1 MGHYIHYRDPHSP
14 EMKEFLASLPTVPGT
29 CIFIDI
35 TNSTAI
41 KYSSEIEHWGKLLN
55 NTFNL
60 ITFLNDFP
68 DNIVKGIGDEIML
81 YIPDDALK
89 AKQDINNY
97 FSLLFEIFATL
108 DNIKNF
114 PLEDLF
120 LNCKVGMHYCTEVY
134 NITYFKG
141 YNDYYGKDIDLS
153 ARLMSK
159 AKINRIVISEPYYKK
174 VQEDLEVHPHYKDSK
189 LLSLISGKYI
199 EDFKG
204 VPSST
209 EFRVIDV

>member
-1 MGHYIHYRDPHSP
+1 MSNFIHYRDPNSQ
-14 EMKEFLASLPTVPGT
+14 EMQEHLSNLPTCPGT

-41 KYSSEIEHWGKLLN
+41 KYKSGIAHWGRLLN

-81 YIPDDALK
+81 YIPDGVLK
-89 AKQDINNY
+89 EKSTYTDY
-97 FSLLFEIFATL
+97 FSLLFEIYATL

-120 LNCKVGMHYCTEVY
+120 LNCKVGIHYCTDVY
-134 NITYFKG
+134 NITYFEK
-141 YNDYYGKDIDLS
+141 YNDYYGKDVDLS

-159 AKINRIVISEPYYKK
+159 SKVNRIVLSEKYYEK
-174 VQEDLEVHPHYKDSK
+174 VQNDLEQNPAYRNSK
-189 LLSLISGKYI
+189 LPSLISEKYI
-199 EDFKG
+199 EDFRG
-204 VPSST
+204 VPHST
-209 EFRVIDV
+209 AFRVIDV